1 MEAKR
6 RPRDVGKKVNIKVV
20 DVQGNAYRRNYK
32 KSDNINYLNG
42 DIESQMGIDWNNF
55 LSEKSDKDT
64 SRVKIDKWN
73 QQASK
78 YEDEA
83 VTGNSSEMYDYGG
96 SSLITD
102 RTRVYKGGAWEDRA
116 YWLNPGTRRFLDQ
129 SQSSDA
135 IGFRCAMDRVGAP
148 VSNQKENTRR
158 GADYSKKNN

>member
-1 MEAKR
+1 
-6 RPRDVGKKVNIKVV
+6 
-20 DVQGNAYRRNYK
+20 
-32 KSDNINYLNG
+32 
-42 DIESQMGIDWNNF
+42 MGIDWNNF

-135 IGFRCAMDRVGAP
+135 IGFRCAMDRVGDP
-148 VSNQKENTRR
+148 KSQLGENQRKGT
-158 GADYSKKNN
+158 DYNKKR